1 MEPSELLPRLEQAV
15 PGAVLEARPFGRQSK
30 PRQELSVWI
39 EMRSI
44 QKVAAFLRSGNGLDL
59 DWLEA
64 LTWMEIE
71 GAIVLTYFLRS
82 RATGASVV
90 VRGSIEA
97 TGSSGKPQGLSVRRI
112 WPEATQFEDELA
124 ELAGVEFGEPRGLS
138 RLAVGVAGYPL
149 RKSFVFPK
157 EVAGI
162 IHSRPVGRSGT
173 TGRWKP

>member
-1 MEPSELLPRLEQAV
+1 METSELLPRLEQAV
-15 PGAVLEARPFGRQSK
+15 PGGVLEARPFGR
-30 PRQELSVWI
+30 RRDFSVWV

-44 QKVAAFLRSGNGLDL
+44 EKIAAFLRSGDGLDV

-82 RATGASVV
+82 RAFASSLV
-90 VRGSIEA
+90 VRGSLEA
-97 TGSSGKPQGLSVRRI
+97 MGPSSMPKCLSVRRV
-112 WPEATQFEDELA
+112 WPEASQFEEEIS
-124 ELAGVEFGEPRGLS
+124 ELAGVMFGEPSGPF

-157 EVAGI
+157 EVSGM
-162 IHSRPVGRSGT
+162 IHSRPVGRSGPT
-173 TGRWKP
+173 DKWST